1 MGRKIKNLK
10 DLRAEQ
16 TRLKLELTVAEETL
30 KEDLKWV
37 REEMR
42 PARIAGNLLNK
53 ALGNKQHGLIKDGVR
68 VTVDT
73 VVKDLLLAKSG
84 WITRLVVPWVVKNLS
99 SNYLADKS
107 PEIFSVLRKLIKKAR
122 KSTGNHAPG
131 HFDKSTVDEMDY

>member
-1 MGRKIKNLK
+1 MRRKIKNIK

-16 TRLKLELTVAEETL
+16 TRLKLELSVAEETL
-30 KEDLKWV
+30 KEDLKWA
-37 REEMR
+37 REELR
-42 PARIAGNLLNK
+42 PARIAGSLLNK
-53 ALGNKQHGLIKDGVR
+53 ALGNNQHGLIKDGVKI
-68 VTVDT
+68 TVDT

-107 PEIFSVLRKLIKKAR
+107 PEIFGVLRKLIRKVR
-122 KSTGNHAPG
+122 KSTGNHSPG